1 MDFLMPQARK
11 NVAQRPYYKASSGK
25 DELFDKTGKGETST
39 SIAKALTSDWAA
51 EERGGDS
58 EPRTWPL
65 GEPHP
70 RATCQLYGGSALLMG
85 YIFLS
90 Y

>member
-39 SIAKALTSDWAA
+39 SIAKAPTSDWAA

-58 EPRTWPL
+58 EPGL
-65 GEPHP
+65 GHWGNPILGQPANCMVAQH
-70 RATCQLYGGSALLMG
+70 C
-85 YIFLS
+85 
-90 Y
+90 